1 MAGAPGAAVT
11 ALMVVD
17 AQRNML
23 EGPDALP
30 NAEIMI
36 TRLRTAIVR
45 AREQAQLVVFVQN
58 DGDVGDVD
66 EPGTLGW
73 ELFFEPGDDEWVI
86 TKSTLDVFESNP
98 ALAAELAATG
108 IERLVVVGMQS
119 EYCLQES
126 CLAAAE
132 AGFDVQVPSALHATY
147 DDGRRAAEISADV
160 ELVLTAAGVTIT

>member
-1 MAGAPGAAVT
+1 MTVS

-36 TRLRTAIVR
+36 TRLRAAIDR
-45 AREQAQLVVFVQN
+45 ARQDSRLVVFVQN
-58 DGDVGDVD
+58 EGGPGDVD
-66 EPGTLGW
+66 EPDSVGW
-73 ELFFEPGDDEWVI
+73 ELFFEPEDDEWVI

-108 IERLVVVGMQS
+108 VERLVVVGMQS

-147 DDGRRAAEISADV
+147 DNGRRAAEIAADV

>member
-1 MAGAPGAAVT
+1 MGDT
-11 ALMVVD
+11 ALVVID

-36 TRLRTAIVR
+36 ARLRGAIDL
-45 AREQAQLVVFVQN
+45 ARRSGRLVVFVQN
-58 DGDVGDVD
+58 DGAADDVD
-66 EPGTLGW
+66 EPFSAGW
-73 ELFFEPGDDEWVI
+73 ELFFEPEDDDWVV
-86 TKSTLDVFESNP
+86 TKTTLDVFESNP

-108 IERLVVVGMQS
+108 VSTLVVVGMQS
-119 EYCLQES
+119 EFCLQES
-126 CLAAAE
+126 CLGAVE

-147 DDGRRAAEISADV
+147 DGERRAAEIASDV

>member
-1 MAGAPGAAVT
+1 MPGT
-11 ALMVVD
+11 ALLVID

-36 TRLRTAIVR
+36 ARLRGALDL
-45 AREQAQLVVFVQN
+45 ARRSGRLVVFIQN
-58 DGDVGDVD
+58 DGASGDVD
-66 EPGTLGW
+66 EPFSVGW
-73 ELFFEPGDDEWVI
+73 ELFFEPQDDEWVV
-86 TKSTLDVFESNP
+86 TKTTLDVFESNP

-108 IERLVVVGMQS
+108 IETLVVVGMQS

-126 CLAAAE
+126 CLGAVE

-147 DDGRRAAEISADV
+147 DTERRAADIAADV

>member
-1 MAGAPGAAVT
+1 
-11 ALMVVD
+11 
-17 AQRNML
+17 ML

-36 TRLRTAIVR
+36 TRLRSAIDG
-45 AREQAQLVVFVQN
+45 ARHDGRLIVFVQN
-58 DGDVGDVD
+58 DGDPGDVD
-66 EPGTLGW
+66 EPLTVGW
-73 ELFFEPGDDEWVI
+73 ELFFDPRPDDWIV
-86 TKSTLDVFESNP
+86 TKQTFDVFESNP

-108 IERLVVVGMQS
+108 VERLVFVGMQS

-126 CLAAAE
+126 CLGAAD

-147 DDGRRAAEISADV
+147 DDGRRAAEIAADV